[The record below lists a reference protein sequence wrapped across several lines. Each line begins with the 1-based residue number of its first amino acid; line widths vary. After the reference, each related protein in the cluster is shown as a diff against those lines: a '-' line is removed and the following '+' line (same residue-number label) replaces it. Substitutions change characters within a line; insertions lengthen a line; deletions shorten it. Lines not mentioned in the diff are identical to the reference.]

1 MGLTKRVTLIVTS
14 DFPPTDGG
22 IARLAS
28 ELADALHRN
37 GEEIVVLTT
46 SKTKGIPGS
55 QQQQELR
62 VIRTGWGNVRLL
74 RYLSLFMSLCR
85 ILLTYKVGRIHAL
98 IWFPDGVA
106 SMLASGIFRTPYF
119 VSTYAADISLGNT
132 PLKRYLLKR
141 LMLLVLSRAKKITAI
156 SHYTKAKLTDYGVNP
171 QKIVIIPGGTDA
183 ERFNPEVDATQVIQQ
198 FNLLNKKVIMTIG
211 RLEERK
217 GHDMVMKSLIQVL
230 GEVPEAVYLIVGKGQ
245 ELSRLKEMVTELELD
260 GHVIFAG
267 YVEEER
273 LVEYY
278 NACDVFI
285 MPSREITAAGD
296 AEGYG
301 IVYLEANA
309 CGKPAIG
316 GKSGGI
322 PDAIV
327 NGYNGI
333 LVDPL
338 STEEIA
344 DSLIE
349 LLRDEHLAKEMG
361 MNGRRRVLNE
371 LSWDAI
377 AEKHQKLY
385 TGEC

>member
-1 MGLTKRVTLIVTS
+1 MGLTKIITLIVTS
-14 DFPPTDGG
+14 DFPPMDGG
-22 IARLAS
+22 IARLAF
-28 ELADALHRN
+28 ELADSLHRN
-37 GEEIVVLTT
+37 GEEVIVLTT
-46 SKTKGIPGS
+46 SKAEGIPGS
-55 QQQQELR
+55 HQRQELR

-74 RYLSLFMSLCR
+74 RYMSLFMSLCR
-85 ILLTYKVGRIHAL
+85 ILLTHKVGRIHAL
-98 IWFPDGVA
+98 IWFPDGVTC
-106 SMLASGIFRTPYF
+106 MLASGIFRVPYF
-119 VSTYAADISLGNT
+119 VSAYASDMSLGNT
-132 PLKRYLLKR
+132 PLKRYVLKK

-156 SHYTKAKLTDYGVNP
+156 SHFTKAKLTDYGISP
-171 QKIVIIPGGTDA
+171 QKIVIIPGGTDP
-183 ERFNPEVDATQVIQQ
+183 ERFNPEVNATQVIQQ
-198 FNLLNKKVIMTIG
+198 FNLLNKRVIMTIG

-217 GHDMVMKSLIQVL
+217 GHDMVIRSLPQVL
-230 GEVPEAVYLIVGKGQ
+230 REVPESVYLIVGKGQ
-245 ELSRLKEMVTELELD
+245 ELSRLKELVARLELD

-267 YVEEER
+267 YVEDER

-309 CGKPAIG
+309 CGKPVIG
-316 GKSGGI
+316 GNSGGI
-322 PDAIV
+322 PDAII
-327 NGYNGI
+327 NRYNGI
-333 LVDPL
+333 LIDPL

-349 LLRDEHLAKEMG
+349 LLRNEHLAKEMG
-361 MNGRRRVLNE
+361 MNGRRRVLDE